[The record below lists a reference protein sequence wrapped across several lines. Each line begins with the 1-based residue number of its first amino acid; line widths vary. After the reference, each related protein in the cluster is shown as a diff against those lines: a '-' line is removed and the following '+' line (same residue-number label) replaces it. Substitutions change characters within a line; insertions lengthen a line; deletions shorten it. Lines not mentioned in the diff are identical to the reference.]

1 MHAVLRNADY
11 GGIKTIRKR
20 EAHVFCFALA
30 FGIVSALGFNL
41 STDAMALDNTWYTE
55 QWADQGAAIS
65 LKVRAKVHD
74 EKSPYQRIE
83 IYETE
88 TFGTL
93 MTLDGL
99 VMVTD
104 RDNFIYHEMMSHP
117 ALFSHLHPRRVLIIG
132 GGDCGTLNE
141 VLKHDTVEIEE
152 QVELDERVTR
162 VAEKFFPELCASN
175 NDPRARLH
183 FADGIEWVAH
193 AAPASYDVI
202 IIDSTDPV
210 GPAAGLF
217 SETFYRNCLR
227 ALAKN
232 GVVVGQ
238 SESPLFHADL
248 IRSMH
253 RSLRAAGFGDVATL
267 NFPQCTY
274 PSGWW
279 SATLASKDGSLS
291 SFRESDATQ
300 KRFATRYYNAAIHRA
315 ARHAP
320 QFLTELL
327 R

>member
-1 MHAVLRNADY
+1 M
-11 GGIKTIRKR
+11 
-20 EAHVFCFALA
+20 
-30 FGIVSALGFNL
+30 S
-41 STDAMALDNTWYTE
+41 LDKNWYTE
-55 QWADQGAAIS
+55 EWAGQGSAIS
-65 LKVRAKVHD
+65 LKIKSKVHD
-74 EKSPYQRIE
+74 EQSTYQRIE

-104 RDNFIYHEMMSHP
+104 RDNFVYHEMMSHP
-117 ALFSHLHPRRVLIIG
+117 ALFTHPDPQRVLVIG
-132 GGDCGTLNE
+132 GGDCGTLHE
-141 VLKHDTVEIEE
+141 VLKHKTVTLAE

-162 VAEKFFPELCASN
+162 VAEKFFPELCESN

-183 FADGIEWVAH
+183 FADGIKWVAD
-193 AAPASYDVI
+193 AKPETYDVI

-217 SETFYRNCLR
+217 SEGFYQNCFR
-227 ALAKN
+227 ALRPN

-248 IRSMH
+248 IRSVQK
-253 RSLRAAGFGDVATL
+253 SFKAAGFRDVATL
-267 NFPQCTY
+267 FFPQCTY

-279 SATLASKDGSLS
+279 SATMAGKDAAVKN
-291 SFRESDATQ
+291 FRAQDAAA
-300 KRFATRYYNAAIHRA
+300 KDFITRYYNRDIHAAA
-315 ARHAP
+315 LASP
-320 QFLTELL
+320 EFLRT